1 MGECSK
7 QYSRAMDLVPL
18 ADLSSALGLGSHE
31 LIALV
36 GGGGKTTLLHALSE
50 HLAGRTILTTTT
62 KMGCDED
69 GGLPILLDPTDGD
82 LIAIDGPAIAWKG
95 VSGMKALGVSPEDCD
110 RWFGLVD
117 HVVVEADGARDRPF
131 KAPAAFEPVVPRT
144 TTVMLSVIGADAL
157 GRVILDQCHRPM
169 RVAALALCRPGE
181 RLTPD
186 RAATVLLHADGALRA
201 LPAQSRFAVV
211 ITKVEAS
218 NEALVTDLI
227 SELHERNPDLIV
239 VPVGFKSGV

>member
-1 MGECSK
+1 
-7 QYSRAMDLVPL
+7 MDLVPL
-18 ADLSSALGLGSHE
+18 ADIGSGLGLGSHE

-36 GGGGKTTLLHALSE
+36 GGGGKTTLLHALGE
-50 HLAGRTILTTTT
+50 VVDGKTILTTTT
-62 KMGCDED
+62 KMGCDEN
-69 GGLPILLDPTDGD
+69 GGRPILLDPTDGD
-82 LIAIDGPAIAWKG
+82 VAAADGPTMAWKG

-131 KAPAAFEPVVPRT
+131 KAPAAFEPVVPRST
-144 TTVMLSVIGADAL
+144 TLMLSVIGADAL

-169 RVAALALCRPGE
+169 RVAALASCRPGE

-201 LPAQSRFAVV
+201 IPAQSRFAVV

-218 NEALVTDLI
+218 NEAIANDLL
-227 SELHERNPDLIV
+227 SALHERRPDLIV
-239 VPVGFKSGV
+239 VPVGFESGA